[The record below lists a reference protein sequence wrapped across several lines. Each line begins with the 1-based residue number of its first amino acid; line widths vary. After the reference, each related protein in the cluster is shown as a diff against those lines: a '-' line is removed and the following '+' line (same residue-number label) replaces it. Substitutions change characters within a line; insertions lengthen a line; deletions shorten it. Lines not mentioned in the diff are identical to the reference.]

1 MDIMKTKRDTKHLQL
16 RHNVWWLY
24 YRLPKRLL
32 DHPLF
37 EHAPSI
43 HTEPLGTDSLL
54 KARQLR
60 DAKVYELGQSI
71 IDVDPYKLALKQSE
85 QERKKFYQ
93 SNSNL
98 DPDYDDY
105 SLIVE
110 DIEDMGAI
118 NQFGMNKE
126 TGHPLA
132 YSQDVL
138 NKRAVR
144 TGVNPYPDK
153 TKMLRY
159 LTDKVVKEQEL
170 NGLASKT
177 VFKIKRS
184 ASWFLEHTIQNDID
198 LSLIDYDM
206 VHEYLTLDQSS
217 GVSGSTLS
225 GHLYGLAMIWDRAK
239 KSKLVNGDNPFK
251 LHGITKDSI
260 SYAPFTH
267 EEILS
272 LYSLASGELK
282 TLIHAAATT
291 GARLNELLTAELRTP
306 STYSK
311 PCWYFK
317 FKDKG
322 KTKQSTRVVPVHSSL
337 KLGEGFTFSL
347 NDRTVS
353 RQFKTLVD
361 RVIVDKVNNDTGIK
375 RKLSFHSFRT
385 TVITELV
392 AKQSISE
399 QVVGAITGHV
409 AGSSSLGSITVYINT
424 DDLESKCR
432 TVERLEWFQHVP
444 TV

>member
-1 MDIMKTKRDTKHLQL
+1 MRTVKDKKHLRQ
-16 RHNVWWLY
+16 RGNIWWLHY
-24 YRLPKRLL
+24 NLPKTIKS
-32 DHPLF
+32 HPSY
-37 EHAPSI
+37 EGEPSI
-43 HTEPLGTDSLL
+43 YIKNLETDSLS
-54 KARQLR
+54 KAKQLR
-60 DAKVYELGQSI
+60 DDI
-71 IDVDPYKLALKQSE
+71 IYRLKRSVLDVDPFEKALKISE
-85 QERKKFYQ
+85 QERKGFYK
-93 SNSNL
+93 SNPHL

-110 DIEDMGAI
+110 DIEDREAI
-118 NQFGMNKE
+118 KQYGMNKE
-126 TGHPLA
+126 TGEPLA

-138 NKRAVR
+138 NIRSVR
-144 TGVNPYPDK
+144 RGVNPYPDK

-159 LTDKVVKEQEL
+159 LTDKVVKEQEA

-184 ASWFLEHTIQNDID
+184 TSWFLEHTIQDDID

-206 VHEYLTLDQSS
+206 VHAYLTLDQSN
-217 GVSGSTLS
+217 GVAGSTLS

-251 LHGITKDSI
+251 LHRITKDSI
-260 SYAPFTH
+260 SYAPFTR

-306 STYSK
+306 SAYSK
-311 PCWYFK
+311 PCWFFK
-317 FKDKG
+317 FHDKG

-337 KLGEGFTFSL
+337 KLDEGFTFSL

-361 RVIVDKVNNDTGIK
+361 RVIVDKVNNDTGIE

-392 AKQSISE
+392 VKQSISE

-432 TVERLEWFQHVP
+432 TVERLTWSI
-444 TV
+444 